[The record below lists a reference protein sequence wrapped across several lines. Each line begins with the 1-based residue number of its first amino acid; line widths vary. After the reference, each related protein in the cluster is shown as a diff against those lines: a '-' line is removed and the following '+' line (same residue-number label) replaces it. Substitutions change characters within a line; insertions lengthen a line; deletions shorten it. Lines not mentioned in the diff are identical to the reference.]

1 MMSENFA
8 VIMAGGIGSRFW
20 PVSRSTHPKQF
31 LDILGTGKS
40 LIQMTYQRINQMFD
54 EEKIFVV
61 TNKEY
66 LNIVKKQL
74 PKLPVENILLEPALK
89 NTAPCIAY
97 SVYKIFSK
105 YPDANIAI
113 LPSDHLI
120 TDEINFIEC
129 MKKGLGFVNESNAIV
144 TLGINP
150 TRPDTGYGYIQFI
163 NEDNNEINKVKTFTE
178 KPTADIAETFINSG
192 EFLWNSG
199 IFISNAKTWIKSFEE
214 YLPEIHELFK
224 VGIKYYFTDEEENYL
239 KRSYPL
245 CTVISIDFGIIE
257 KAKNVWVIP
266 SSFGWSDLGTWR
278 SVKEIAK
285 ANEHNN
291 VVIGKN
297 IIERNS
303 SNCLVFN
310 SSKGLIVLQGVKDLI
325 VVESN
330 DAILICNIED
340 EQEVKF
346 IVSDIKEKYEG
357 KYN

>member
-1 MMSENFA
+1 MSENFA
-8 VIMAGGIGSRFW
+8 VIMSGGIGSRFW
-20 PVSRSTHPKQF
+20 PISRSTHPKQF

-120 TDEINFIEC
+120 TDEKNFIEC

-224 VGIKYYFTDEEENYL
+224 VGIKYYYTDEEENYL

-278 SVKEIAK
+278 SVKEIAI

>member
-1 MMSENFA
+1 MSENFA

>member
-1 MMSENFA
+1 MSENIA

-20 PVSRSTHPKQF
+20 PVSRSSHPKQF

-40 LIQMTYQRINQMFD
+40 LIQMTFKRISNLFD
-54 EEKIFVV
+54 KDKIYVV

-66 LNIVKKQL
+66 FNLIKKQL
-74 PKLPVENILLEPALK
+74 PDLLTENILLEPALK

-97 SVYKIFSK
+97 SVYKIYTKF
-105 YPDANIAI
+105 PEANIAI

-120 TDEINFIEC
+120 TDELSFGEC
-129 MKKGLGFVNESNAIV
+129 IKKGLGFVSKSNAIV
-144 TLGINP
+144 TLGITP
-150 TRPDTGYGYIQFI
+150 TRPDTGYGYIQYIADEKNSDIF
-163 NEDNNEINKVKTFTE
+163 KVKTFTE
-178 KPTADIAETFINSG
+178 KPTAEIAETFIQSG
-192 EFLWNSG
+192 DFLWNSG
-199 IFISNAKTWIKSFEE
+199 IFISNVKTWIDSFQEF
-214 YLPEIHELFK
+214 LPELHELFK
-224 VGIKYYFTDEEENYL
+224 AGKKFYYTQNEDYFIE
-239 KRSYPL
+239 RSYPL

-278 SVKEIAK
+278 SVKEIATS
-285 ANEHNN
+285 NENGN

-297 IIERNS
+297 VFERNS
-303 SNCLVFN
+303 ENCLVFN
-310 SSKGLIVLQGVKDLI
+310 STKGVIALQGVKNLLI
-325 VVESN
+325 VESN